1 MSHSGHAMG
10 PFKMISLKA
19 QLWSRLELFL
29 NFCPFTYKSADT
41 SGRHYATS
49 KSALEC
55 TVPVHYILG
64 RIVHYIRGLLLEL
77 PLKILWYMPSKFGP
91 KEHFRATG
99 LLKLYAHL
107 FFVHSEGPVVCN
119 TIR

>member
-1 MSHSGHAMG
+1 M
-10 PFKMISLKA
+10 
-19 QLWSRLELFL
+19 
-29 NFCPFTYKSADT
+29 
-41 SGRHYATS
+41 
-49 KSALEC
+49 
-55 TVPVHYILG
+55 PVYYILG

-91 KEHFRATG
+91 KEHYRATG